1 MKANHLFASA
11 AIGAVLVVTL
21 PVHAQILGG
30 GMRGGVSSMQSAGLG
45 GGLGP
50 MHSAATSQTD
60 LSATAR
66 AGARVDGL
74 GRVDRTAKAGT
85 QEAGRDAGRAK
96 ADAAVAARGAVG
108 ASESAASKTSDTAF
122 GATRAAAGAT
132 AATSATAAGQSEARV
147 RSVDSAGAVAGGLS
161 TTEVSR
167 TKMET
172 GNAKPSAGQPAT
184 TTKPD
189 SAGGPPHSSA
199 THTGSPAPE
208 PKSEGA
214 SHSGETA
221 RSVGSYGEIDA
232 NTSAAADA
240 SAH

>member
-1 MKANHLFASA
+1 MKRNHLFASA

-21 PVHAQILGG
+21 SVQAQPLSG
-30 GMRGGVSSMQSAGLG
+30 GMHGGISSMQSARLG
-45 GGLGP
+45 GGFGP
-50 MHSAATSQTD
+50 THSAVSSQTD
-60 LSATAR
+60 LSASGR

-74 GRVDRTAKAGT
+74 GRVDQTAKTGM

-96 ADAAVAARGAVG
+96 ADAVVAGRGAVG
-108 ASESAASKTSDTAF
+108 ASESAGSKASDAALGT
-122 GATRAAAGAT
+122 TRTAAGAT
-132 AATSATAAGQSEARV
+132 AATSATAAGQSDSQV
-147 RSVDSAGAVAGGLS
+147 HSVAAAGTVAGGLS

-172 GNAKPSAGQPAT
+172 GHAKPSAGQPVT

-208 PKSEGA
+208 PQNQGA
-214 SHSGETA
+214 SRSGETA
-221 RSVGSYGEIDA
+221 RSAGSHGEIDA
-232 NTSAAADA
+232 NASAAVDA
-240 SAH
+240 STH

>member
-96 ADAAVAARGAVG
+96 ADAAVVGRGAVG
-108 ASESAASKTSDTAF
+108 VSESAKSRASDTAF

-132 AATSATAAGQSEARV
+132 TATSATAAGQSEARV
-147 RSVDSAGAVAGGLS
+147 GSVDTAGAVAGGLS
-161 TTEVSR
+161 TTEGLG
-167 TKMET
+167 TKAAT
-172 GNAKPSAGQPAT
+172 GSAKPSPGDPL
-184 TTKPD
+184 KPD
-189 SAGGPPHSSA
+189 TAGRSSHSSA
-199 THTGSPAPE
+199 TPAPQ
-208 PKSEGA
+208 PKSEGGTNGA
-214 SHSGETA
+214 ETA
-221 RSVGSYGEIDA
+221 RSTGSQGEIGTNA
-232 NTSAAADA
+232 STAVGA
-240 SAH
+240 SAR